1 MSTTTEEAKK
11 VEAKLT
17 PKKVAKLF
25 RKSGNGKAGKDDGK
39 S

>member
-1 MSTTTEEAKK
+1 MINKK

-25 RKSGNGKAGKDDGK
+25 KKGKEA
-39 S
+39 

>member
-1 MSTTTEEAKK
+1 LSPCIMSNKK

-25 RKSGNGKAGKDDGK
+25 KKAGNGKADKDDGE